1 MQTASGKSQMTAK
14 SQIFESS
21 TISVLLVE
29 DNEHDRMAFER
40 SMNKAG
46 TTFSVSVCEK
56 AEKALDKLADGKNV
70 YDLVVV
76 DYDLPGMNGL
86 DFFRRLQHMNN
97 IPPVVMMTGAGS
109 ENLAVEALQ
118 AGMYDYIIKDPAQ
131 GYLKLLPLKLADVR
145 KREMEHKT
153 RRKAQADLRKVHDEL
168 EKRVAARTEELLQSQ
183 MRLRRLSRKI
193 LESQENE
200 RKILAREIHDS
211 ISGDLA
217 AIKIC
222 LEDKLYRK
230 KKNLPN
236 DNVSLEKLITIINNT
251 IQETRRISARLR
263 PSMLDDLGLVSTINW
278 YCRKFRNYYPQIHVK
293 KLLEIEEKEVP
304 DQLKVVIYRILQEA
318 MHNVARH
325 SDADRVRI
333 SLKRSGNELALSV
346 EDNGCGLEVE
356 RICINPD
363 SMGGYGMA
371 NMRERAE
378 TCGGRLEVASEPGA
392 GTAVHLTL
400 PIG

>member
-1 MQTASGKSQMTAK
+1 M
-14 SQIFESS
+14 
-21 TISVLLVE
+21 L
-29 DNEHDRMAFER
+29 
-40 SMNKAG
+40 
-46 TTFSVSVCEK
+46 
-56 AEKALDKLADGKNV
+56 
-70 YDLVVV
+70 
-76 DYDLPGMNGL
+76 
-86 DFFRRLQHMNN
+86 
-97 IPPVVMMTGAGS
+97 TGAGS

-118 AGMYDYIIKDPAQ
+118 AGIYDYIIKDPDQ

-145 KREMEHKT
+145 KRKMEHIA
-153 RRKAQADLRKVHDEL
+153 RRKAQEELRRAHSEL
-168 EKRVAARTEELLQSQ
+168 ESRVAARTAELLQSQ
-183 MRLRRLSRKI
+183 TRLRRLSRKI
-193 LESQENE
+193 LASQENE
-200 RKILAREIHDS
+200 RKVLAREIHDS

-230 KKNLPN
+230 KKNLPD
-236 DNVSLEKLITIINNT
+236 DNVSLEKLITIINHT

-278 YCRKFRNYYPQIHVK
+278 YCRKFRDYCPQIRIK
-293 KLLEIEEKEVP
+293 KHLEIEENDVP

-392 GTAVHLTL
+392 GTAVRLTL
-400 PIG
+400 PVG

>member
-1 MQTASGKSQMTAK
+1 MTAK

-230 KKNLPN
+230 EKNLPD

-251 IQETRRISARLR
+251 IQETRLISARLR

-278 YCRKFRNYYPQIHVK
+278 YCRKFRNYCPQIHVK

-356 RICINPD
+356 RVCMNHD
-363 SMGGYGMA
+363 YMGGYGMA

>member
-1 MQTASGKSQMTAK
+1 MTAK

-230 KKNLPN
+230 EKNLPD

-251 IQETRRISARLR
+251 IQETRLISARLR

-278 YCRKFRNYYPQIHVK
+278 YCRKFRNYCPQIHVK
-293 KLLEIEEKEVP
+293 KLLEIEEKDVP

-378 TCGGRLEVASEPGA
+378 TCGGRLEIASMPGA
-392 GTAVHLTL
+392 GTAIRLTL
-400 PIG
+400 PVS

>member
-1 MQTASGKSQMTAK
+1 MADKIQNTT
-14 SQIFESS
+14 SS
-21 TISVLLVE
+21 RISILLIE
-29 DNEHDRMAFER
+29 DNEHDRMAFAR
-40 SMNKAG
+40 ALHNSG
-46 TTFSVSVCEK
+46 TAFNISICEK
-56 AEKALDKLADGKNV
+56 AEKALDKFEAGQDA
-70 YDLVVV
+70 YDLVVI

-86 DFFRRLQHMNN
+86 DFFRRLLHMNN
-97 IPPVVMMTGAGS
+97 IPPAVMLTGAGS

-118 AGMYDYIIKDPAQ
+118 AGIYDYIIKDPDQ

-145 KREMEHKT
+145 KRKMEHIA
-153 RRKAQADLRKVHDEL
+153 RRNAQEELRRAQSEL
-168 EKRVAARTEELLQSQ
+168 ESRVAARTAELLQSQ
-183 MRLRRLSRKI
+183 TRLRRLSRKI
-193 LESQENE
+193 LASQENE
-200 RKILAREIHDS
+200 RKVLAREIHDS

-230 KKNLPN
+230 KKNLPD
-236 DNVSLEKLITIINNT
+236 DNVSLEKLITIINHT
-251 IQETRRISARLR
+251 IQETRHISARLR

-278 YCRKFRNYYPQIHVK
+278 YCRKFRDYCPQIRIK
-293 KLLEIEEKEVP
+293 KHLEIEENDVP

>member
-1 MQTASGKSQMTAK
+1 MTAK

-230 KKNLPN
+230 EKNLPD

-251 IQETRRISARLR
+251 IQETRLISARLR

-278 YCRKFRNYYPQIHVK
+278 YCRKFRNYCPQIHVK

>member
-1 MQTASGKSQMTAK
+1 MIGKCNISV
-14 SQIFESS
+14 SS

-40 SMNKAG
+40 SMNISGK
-46 TTFSVSVCEK
+46 TFSVSVCEK
-56 AEKALDKLADGKNV
+56 AEKALDKLADGKNA

-86 DFFRRLQHMNN
+86 DFFHRLQHMKN

-131 GYLKLLPLKLADVR
+131 GYLKLLPLKLTDVR
-145 KREMEHKT
+145 QRNMEHIA
-153 RRKAQADLRKVHDEL
+153 RRKAQAELRKAHDEL
-168 EKRVAARTEELLQSQ
+168 EKRVAARTAELLQSQ
-183 MRLRRLSRKI
+183 MRLKQLSRKI
-193 LESQENE
+193 LESQESE

-222 LEDKLYRK
+222 LEEKLHRK
-230 KKNLPN
+230 KENLPE
-236 DNVSLEKLITIINNT
+236 DTVSLEKMISIINNT

-278 YCRKFRNYYPQIHVK
+278 FCRNFRQYYPQIHIK
-293 KLLEIEEKEVP
+293 QRFEIEEDDVP
-304 DQLKVVIYRILQEA
+304 ERLKVVIYRILQEA
-318 MHNVARH
+318 LQNIAKH
-325 SDADRVRI
+325 SDADEVRI
-333 SLKRSGNELALSV
+333 RLKRSGNELALSV
-346 EDNGCGLEVE
+346 EENGGGLDFD
-356 RICINPD
+356 RIGIKTDPM
-363 SMGGYGMA
+363 SGYGLA
-371 NMRERAE
+371 NMRDRAE
-378 TCGGRLEVASEPGA
+378 TCGGRLEIASMPGA
-392 GTAVHLTL
+392 GTAIRLTL
-400 PIG
+400 PVS